1 MAMDLSETSLAY
13 AIRKTNELGI
23 TNINYIQND
32 ILNLKNLNRKFD
44 YIECTGVL
52 HHMKNPIEGWNILTD
67 ILETNGI
74 MKIGLYSKLARKEL
88 LEFKR
93 KIDIKYKLKNVKDI
107 KELRHKIINENLE
120 KSNIRLYRFFFYIR
134 FQRSTIK

>member
-1 MAMDLSETSLAY
+1 MAIDLSETSLAY

-74 MKIGLYSKLARKEL
+74 MKIGLYSKLARKL

-120 KSNIRLYRFFFYIR
+120 KSQIFDSIDFFLHPVSKIYY
-134 FQRSTIK
+134 